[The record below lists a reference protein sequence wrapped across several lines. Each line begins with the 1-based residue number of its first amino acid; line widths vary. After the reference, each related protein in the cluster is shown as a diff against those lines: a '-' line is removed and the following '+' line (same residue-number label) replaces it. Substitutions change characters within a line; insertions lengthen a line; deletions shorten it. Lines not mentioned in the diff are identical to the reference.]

1 MSGLVDRLPLAN
13 KLLYASDMIGSQAIA
28 QTRNLWLL
36 FFLAPPRAE
45 NLPAAVPA
53 LSLGFVELDPRVS
66 NFVFVNQN
74 ATNRNVPKITHPLCC
89 DVEFVFHRRILHQSS
104 ISRYVKN

>member
-13 KLLYASDMIGSQAIA
+13 KLLYASDMIGGQAIA

-36 FFLAPPRAE
+36 FFLAPPVGE

-53 LSLGFVELDPRVS
+53 LSLGFGELDPRV
-66 NFVFVNQN
+66 FVGLILT
-74 ATNRNVPKITHPLCC
+74 AG
-89 DVEFVFHRRILHQSS
+89 RI
-104 ISRYVKN
+104 I